1 MLQVN
6 KPVILPEQLVAQP
19 NGVSPA
25 EIVGW
30 AVGFAR
36 RQYATVLVIAAL
48 LMALA
53 ALYVLSTPPS
63 FTAEAMLML
72 DTRKVQL
79 LQQQSVLG
87 DIQADSATVDSQV
100 EVIKSE
106 KVALAVI
113 KELKLTEDPEFV
125 GTGGGLVRILIG
137 SVMSL
142 LSSPTESTTSEFEL
156 VRAAMSVLHS
166 RLMVR
171 RLALTYVIEINYRS
185 YSPQRA
191 AQIANAIADAY
202 IVDALEAKYQA
213 TRRASLWLQDRISEL
228 REQASAAERAVIVY
242 KEKNNM
248 VDAGGRLLS
257 EQQLAELSSQ
267 SIAARALTA
276 ETKARLD
283 RIEEIIHSADPAA
296 TVTDTLKNDVITK
309 LRQQYLDFSNRV
321 GDLSRRYGAN
331 HLAVV
336 NMRSQMNEIRRSI
349 IDELQ
354 RIAETYKSDYE
365 IAKTRE
371 EAVKTGLN
379 AIVSESQVTNRAQVE
394 LRELESTAQTYR
406 ALHDNFLQRYMESVQ
421 QQSFPI
427 TEARVITEA
436 TPPLRKSHPRSLL
449 IVAVATVFGGILGFG
464 AGLLRELTDR
474 VFRTSGQ
481 IEATLHRDCIA
492 VVPAV
497 KTSSI
502 LDPES
507 ERAFEASQFGG
518 RIIRRD
524 DGPCWNVLEAPFSR
538 YAESVR
544 AIKVAADLYGMSRP
558 NRVIGI
564 TSSLPN
570 EGKSTLAT
578 TLALLIA
585 HTGAR
590 VILVDADLRN
600 PDLSR
605 GLSPEADAGLL
616 EVIAGRMPLEAV
628 LWMEPSTGLVFLPT
642 VTRSR
647 LAHTSEILSADP
659 TRQLLTRLR
668 EHYDYVIVDL
678 SPLAPVVDVRTT
690 AGLIDSYVFVVEWG
704 RTKIDVVE
712 HALRNAPGVYDNLLG
727 VTLNKANM
735 RVLARYDTY
744 RGTYYRNRRF
754 ARYGYS
760 D

>member
-6 KPVILPEQLVAQP
+6 KPVILPEHVVAQP

-25 EIVGW
+25 ELVGR
-30 AVGFAR
+30 AVGFVR
-36 RQYATVLVIAAL
+36 RQYVTVLVVVAF

-53 ALYVLSTPPS
+53 ALYVLTTPPS
-63 FTAEAMLML
+63 FTAEAALML

-125 GTGGGLVRILIG
+125 GSGGGLIG
-137 SVMSL
+137 SIMSL
-142 LSSPTESTTSEFEL
+142 LSPSPESTTSDFEL
-156 VRAAMSVLHS
+156 VRAAMSVLHD
-166 RLMVR
+166 RLVVR

-213 TRRASLWLQDRISEL
+213 TRRASLWLQDRITEL

-309 LRQQYLDFSNRV
+309 LRQQYLDYSNRV

-336 NMRSQMNEIRRSI
+336 NMRGQMSEIRRSI
-349 IDELQ
+349 VDELQ

-449 IVAVATVFGGILGFG
+449 IFAVATAFGGILGCG

-481 IEATLHRDCIA
+481 IEAILHRDCIA

-507 ERAFEASQFGG
+507 DRAFEASQFGS

-524 DGPCWNVLEAPFSR
+524 DEPCWNVLEAPFSR

-564 TSSLPN
+564 TSSLPA

-600 PDLSR
+600 PHLSR
-605 GLSPEADAGLL
+605 RLSPEADAGLL
-616 EVIAGRMPLEAV
+616 EVIAGRMPLETV
-628 LWMEPSTGLVFLPT
+628 LWTEPSTGLEFLPT

-647 LAHTSEILSADP
+647 LAHSSEILSAHP

-668 EHYDYVIVDL
+668 EHYDYVIVDV
-678 SPLAPVVDVRTT
+678 SPLAPVVDVRKT

-735 RVLARYDTY
+735 RVLARYDNY
-744 RGTYYRNRRF
+744 RDAYYSNPRF